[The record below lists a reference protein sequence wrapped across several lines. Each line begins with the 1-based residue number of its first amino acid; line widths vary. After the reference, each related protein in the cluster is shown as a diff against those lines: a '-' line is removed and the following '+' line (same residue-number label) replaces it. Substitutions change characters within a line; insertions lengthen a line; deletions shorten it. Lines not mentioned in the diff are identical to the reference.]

1 MKPLKLLGALVAA
14 AMLTGVTN
22 IMAYDIP
29 VSVISDASQ
38 MKKS

>member
-22 IMAYDIP
+22 IMAHDIP
-29 VSVISDASQ
+29 VSVISLH
-38 MKKS
+38 K